1 MPRLDFIPDAEKT
14 SAARKLIEMAQQ
26 RGAPDWRVASI
37 MARNPTAGLGWVEY
51 WTRLLYEGLLPHRL
65 KEMVRLRIS
74 VAHQCGYCSTVRSN
88 VAKAEG
94 LTEALVAELNH
105 YATSENFSAREKA
118 ALRYADLFKAG
129 ESAIDRDEVYEQL
142 KRHFSEAEIIEL
154 GMMCAQTDG
163 VGRFVKSLNIMSWAE
178 ACEVN
183 PALAGKDRVSDAR
196 S

>member
-1 MPRLDFIPDAEKT
+1 MPRLDFIAESDKT
-14 SAARKLIEMAQQ
+14 PAARALIEMAQQ

-51 WTRLLYEGLLPHRL
+51 WTRLLYEGLLPHKL
-65 KEMVRLRIS
+65 KEMVRIRIS

-88 VAKAEG
+88 VARAEG
-94 LTEALVAELNH
+94 LSEALVAELGD
-105 YATSENFSAREKA
+105 YAASDKFSAREKA

-129 ESAIDRDEVYEQL
+129 EHAIDRDEVYAEL
-142 KRHFSEAEIIEL
+142 KRHFSDAEIIEL

-163 VGRFVKSLNIMSWAE
+163 VGRFVKSLNIVSWAE

-183 PALAGKDRVSDAR
+183 PALARAAS
-196 S
+196 